1 MSDDQSGNNG
11 KGEAGGITGLIF
23 LALAGL
29 ARSCDDI
36 GRVAVGQVD
45 NVALY
50 ADDVG
55 RLSTQADDAA
65 RLSGQQIDDL
75 VNLQRETAVAGEEAS
90 AASSLAQES
99 STAVSD
105 DFVQALEGLGKA
117 VAEETLKSDNVPDY
131 DGDPRQ

>member
-1 MSDDQSGNNG
+1 MSDNQDNG

-29 ARSCDDI
+29 ARNCDDI
-36 GRVAVGQVD
+36 GRIAATQVD

-65 RLSGQQIDDL
+65 RLSGQQVDDL
-75 VNLQRETAVAGEEAS
+75 VNLQRESVVAGEEAG

-99 STAVSD
+99 STAASD

-117 VAEETLKSDNVPDY
+117 VAEETLKGDTVPDL
-131 DGDPRQ
+131 DGDHPK